1 GWLSSTWSNR
11 RSGGRRSYSPPSRA
25 WQSDLSADVSQ
36 GTLLPLQGEGRDRD
50 GRPRRRTPRIAGL
63 LESRQCQAIVA
74 TDYIR
79 AYPEQV
85 RAYVPTPCT
94 VLGTDGYGRSD
105 TRANLRRHFE
115 VDRYYV
121 AQAAITALAAEGK
134 MTAKDVS
141 RAIKLYEI
149 DTDKPYPLCA

>member
-1 GWLSSTWSNR
+1 MGSSGPAPSPATSRTPAATNR
-11 RSGGRRSYSPPSRA
+11 FHPKAKTPRKPYITQQR
-25 WQSDLSADVSQ
+25 
-36 GTLLPLQGEGRDRD
+36 EGRQ
-50 GRPRRRTPRIAGL
+50 GP
-63 LESRQCQAIVA
+63 AIVA

-85 RAYVPTPCT
+85 RAYVPMHYT

-121 AQAAITALAAEGK
+121 AQAAIAALAEEGK

-141 RAIKLYEI
+141 RAIKLYKI
-149 DTDKPYPLCA
+149 DTEKPYPLYA